1 MYRQFKIL
9 ATLMLLAAACTTMHA
24 QYSQQSFDTRKASEL
39 YDERGYQTSGAI
51 TVDGSLA
58 ISNSNGNVSYAYP
71 ISQTAVSGF
80 SLTVSLAYCGSL
92 SYVTYKDY
100 ASGNVYD
107 PYARWNRFH
116 ENRPGWIISVG
127 PFAVQVLSSNGMFH
141 CDPAKFSGAARD
153 SFSDRDMQWCAEGY
167 DVCNRMENL
176 AAETQQVQEEGYVDV
191 ISLLRG
197 DGSVLK
203 LYNRRDWSVDG
214 DASMRSDLYTGYYIS
229 PEANSHGYA
238 LVSWDSAG
246 WPEHVRDFVES
257 RITPTY
263 PYMPRV
269 LRYYSGDGLEYV
281 FHERVAANGLRSYGG
296 AELAVPDQFGAMK
309 AVPSIFYLEQINST
323 AGAIVWQ
330 IGRSRHYDPRT
341 VTTLNQ
347 GNIFDPIFTTIHD
360 STVGRAL
367 TTDIGGV
374 HITYGDIGFTIE
386 ANGRTTKAIIGR
398 IQTNGNAPAAVNS
411 MPLASRGYFTR
422 TAEGLAALNETGGA
436 SSSLYEGYMGY
447 VTEIIDPEGR
457 STKFTYEPYTRTYVN
472 ENYPVPNPVGTD
484 LKLSLTNQRLKR
496 IDEPT
501 ASYTISYAGGDINTY
516 GDLVREDTVRAAT
529 IRADDPT
536 NVNYPFLLNN
546 VASVV
551 RKYDHNGTLLTE
563 QKCEY
568 SHSAGDGFWKGLLTT
583 TDKVAN
589 TSRTNTYLYRI
600 HPMPD
605 SIRIVWEPKPRYT
618 ELYHTEES
626 GAGVTT
632 VTTTTTEQMPCSPYV
647 WLPTH
652 TETSVAGIT
661 TSRRTFSYGFD
672 TARTY
677 GGDAR
682 LTRLFGIE
690 TKRSITRTLDPAT
703 SALRLVDT
711 TDFVHMPM
719 LDTTLWRLDTFLNKF
734 ATLGNYFRLRD
745 SGVIRGP
752 WEWAMYD
759 PRVAVFTLDS
769 AYEHAYVP
777 PHYGLVARD
786 VLADSS
792 GGILGGMQTEYT
804 GAQATIR
811 HVNDLLYRG
820 MPARSFVISAGGTS
834 TVLASGRL
842 FSNTNGMD
850 VPIVDTNANGAVHR
864 DFYESY
870 GSLKLRQ
877 NGNYYPRASV
887 LRNDGT
893 TKDTLLPEDSYFS
906 VLFNKPLINEVY
918 VRKYDPSGSGLLMTD
933 TMLQLHQ
940 YGFFGLA
947 TG

>member
-1 MYRQFKIL
+1 MTRHRFI
-9 ATLMLLAAACTTMHA
+9 AFAAFMLFAVSAARA
-24 QYSQQSFDTRKASEL
+24 QYSQQAFDLHKASDQ
-39 YDERGYQTSGAI
+39 YDERGYQTSNAI
-51 TVDGSLA
+51 TVDGALSV
-58 ISNSNGNVSYAYP
+58 SNSNGNVSYSYP
-71 ISQTAVSGF
+71 ISHTSVSGF
-80 SLTVSLAYCGSL
+80 PLDITLSYCGSL
-92 SYVTYKDY
+92 SYVSYRDY
-100 ASGNVYD
+100 AAGNVYE

-116 ENRPGWIISVG
+116 QNRPGWVLSVG
-127 PFAVQVLSSNGMFH
+127 QFAVQVFSSAGMFH
-141 CDPAKFSGAARD
+141 CDPAKFSGAVRD
-153 SFSDRDMQWCAEGY
+153 SFSDRDLQWAAEGY

-176 AAETQQVQEEGYVDV
+176 AAETQHVQEEGYVDV

-197 DGSVLK
+197 DGSLLK
-203 LYNRRDWSVDG
+203 LYNKRPWSVDG
-214 DASMRSDLYTGYYIS
+214 DASMRADIYTGYYVS
-229 PEANSHGYA
+229 PEANAHGYA
-238 LVSWDSAG
+238 LVSWDSTE
-246 WPEHVRDFVES
+246 WPEQVRNFVEAH
-257 RITPTY
+257 ITPTY

-367 TTDIGGV
+367 TTDIGNV
-374 HITYGDIGFTIE
+374 HITYGDASFTIE
-386 ANGRTTKAIIGR
+386 ANGRTTKAIIGKV
-398 IQTNGNAPAAVNS
+398 QTNGNAPASANS
-411 MPLASRGYFTR
+411 MPLASRGYFTP
-422 TAEGLAALNETGGA
+422 TAAQLATLNETGGA

-472 ENYPVPNPVGTD
+472 ENFPVANIPGSD

-496 IDEPT
+496 VDEPT
-501 ASYTISYAGGDINTY
+501 ASYAISYAGGDIDTY
-516 GDLVREDTVRAAT
+516 GDLVREDAVHSGT
-529 IRADDPT
+529 IRADAP
-536 NVNYPFLLNN
+536 NVNDAFLTTN

-563 QKCEY
+563 QDCQF
-568 SHSAGDGFWKGLLTT
+568 SHTANDGFWKGVLTT
-583 TDKVAN
+583 TDAATN
-589 TSRTNTYLYRI
+589 AARTNTYLYRI

-605 SIRIVWEPKPRYT
+605 SMRIVWEPQPRYT
-618 ELYHTEES
+618 ELYHVEES
-626 GAGVTT
+626 AAGITT
-632 VTTTTTEQMPCSPYV
+632 VTTTTNEQMPGQPYT

-652 TETSVAGIT
+652 EEASVAGIT
-661 TSRRTFSYGFD
+661 TSRRTFSYQFD

-677 GGDAR
+677 GGDER
-682 LTRLFGIE
+682 LMRLFGIE
-690 TKRSITRTLDPAT
+690 TKRAITRTLDPAT
-703 SALRLVDT
+703 SALRLADT
-711 TDFVHMPM
+711 TDFLHVPM
-719 LDTTLWRLDTFLNKF
+719 IDTTLWRLDTMLNKF
-734 ATLGNYFRLRD
+734 ATLDNYFRLRD
-745 SGVIRGP
+745 SGVIREP

-759 PRVAVFTLDS
+759 PRVTVFTLDS
-769 AYEHAYVP
+769 TYEHAYVP
-777 PHYGLVARD
+777 PRFGLVARE
-786 VLADSS
+786 VIADSS

-804 GAQATIR
+804 GAQAMIR

-850 VPIVDTNANGAVHR
+850 VPIADTNANGAVHR

-893 TKDTLLPEDSYFS
+893 TKDTLLPEDGYFS